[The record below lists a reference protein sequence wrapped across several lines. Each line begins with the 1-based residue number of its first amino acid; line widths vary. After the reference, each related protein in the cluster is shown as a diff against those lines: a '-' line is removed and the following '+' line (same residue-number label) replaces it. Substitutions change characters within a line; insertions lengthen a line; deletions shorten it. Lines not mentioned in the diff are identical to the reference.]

1 MKSKIIYKESVEKDY
16 RRIDHSQRM
25 RIKEKIDNDLANNPH
40 ADKRLK
46 GAYGELL
53 SMRGGD
59 YRVLY
64 TFIPDGILI
73 VRVAHRK
80 EVYKLLF

>member
-1 MKSKIIYKESVEKDY
+1 LKSKVLYKESVEKDY
-16 RRIDHSQRM
+16 RRIDPFQRI
-25 RIKEKIDNDLANNPH
+25 RIKKKIDNDLANNPH
-40 ADKRLK
+40 TGKQLK
-46 GAYGELL
+46 GAYEELL
-53 SMRGGD
+53 SMRVGD

-80 EVYKLLF
+80 EVYKRFF